1 MILHNVLIVDD
12 YPSIRAVLKYFLE
25 PTYGCNVHEAEDG
38 LSGWEKALEVK
49 PELIFTD
56 VQMHAGLDGL
66 QLLEKIRT
74 SGIFPGVKIIVMSG
88 EEGKNFQKTAYE
100 KKADF
105 FLEKPFDFSF
115 LKELIPVLMKS

>member
-1 MILHNVLIVDD
+1 MILQNVLVVDD
-12 YPSIRAVLKYFLE
+12 YSSIRAVLKYFLE
-25 PTYGCNVHEAEDG
+25 PNYGCNVHEAEDG

-56 VQMHAGLDGL
+56 VQMPELDGL

-88 EEGKNFQKTAYE
+88 EKGKNFQKMAYE
-100 KKADF
+100 KEADF
-105 FLEKPFDFSF
+105 FLEKPFDFNF